1 MVLSQVYDSEKGG
14 TEPETPTECV
24 VIFPR
29 AGNFLEFD
37 GTLAHGVLDSTA
49 QETRMT
55 FLINFWDHRPEVSVL
70 NCSLLTCCTFLINF
84 WDHQPEGS
92 ALNWSAYTL
101 HFKLAPACAYLY
113 SPTALLLCT
122 FSPFFHATS
131 SRVCQVRAP
140 MQACQ
145 S

>member
-24 VIFPR
+24 VVFPR

-70 NCSLLTCCTFLINF
+70 NWSLLIRCTSNLHLRVRTCIAPLPYC
-84 WDHQPEGS
+84 S
-92 ALNWSAYTL
+92 ARSVHSSTPRVHECVKCELPCRRAKARDITDIG
-101 HFKLAPACAYLY
+101 
-113 SPTALLLCT
+113 LLL
-122 FSPFFHATS
+122 
-131 SRVCQVRAP
+131 QVR
-140 MQACQ
+140 QRLIAC
-145 S
+145 